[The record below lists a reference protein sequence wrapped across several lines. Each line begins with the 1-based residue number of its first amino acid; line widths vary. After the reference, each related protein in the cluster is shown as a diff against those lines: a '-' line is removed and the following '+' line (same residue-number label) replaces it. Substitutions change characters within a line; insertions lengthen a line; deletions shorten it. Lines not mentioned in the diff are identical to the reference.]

1 MKESQIKVIV
11 VGIGI
16 MGRTLCHTLDKKE
29 GVEIAGAV
37 DINPNI
43 VGKDLGEVC
52 KLGKKLGIRV
62 EDDIKAVFSA
72 VPADIGLYCTVTSVR
87 ELYDQVVPAFEARAS
102 VISTSE
108 QLSFPWRKDPETSL
122 KLDEQ
127 AKKYGVS
134 ILGTG
139 VCPGLVPDVIPIV
152 ASAGCRDI
160 EHIDVKFFGDV
171 VPYGPTVWK
180 GMGLGLEPEEYYKQ
194 LGKIVDIEFTEPPE
208 MIAAALGWQ
217 LDEIKEENIAI
228 VAEKDIRVGELFIK
242 KGTVSGFSQTTHGY
256 MSGEEVITSH
266 VDGWVCCDLPPFWV
280 EVSIEG
286 KPKVKMRYDLIHED
300 GWTTSTMLVNM
311 IPKVINACP
320 GLVTMNDLQL
330 PSAVMGDMRKFV
342 L

>member
-1 MKESQIKVIV
+1 MRESKIKVIM
-11 VGIGI
+11 VGLGE
-16 MGRTLCHTLDKKE
+16 MGKALCQTLDKKE
-29 GVEIAGAV
+29 GVKIVGAV
-37 DINPNI
+37 DINSGI
-43 VGKDLGEVC
+43 IGKDLGEVC
-52 KLGKKLGIRV
+52 NLGKELGIRV
-62 EDDIKAVFSA
+62 EGDIKAVFST
-72 VPADIGLYCTVTSVR
+72 VPADVGLYCTVTDVK
-87 ELYDQVVPAFEARAS
+87 ELYDQVIPAFEARAN

-108 QLSFPWRKDPETSL
+108 PLSFPWRKDPETSH
-122 KLDEQ
+122 KLDKQ

-139 VCPGLVPDVIPIV
+139 TCPGLIPDVIPIV

-160 EHIDVKFFGDV
+160 KHIDVRFFGDV

-194 LGKIVDIEFTEPPE
+194 LGKTVDIEFTEPPE
-208 MIAAALGWQ
+208 MVAAALGWQ
-217 LDEIKEENIAI
+217 LDEIKEENIAV

-242 KGTVSGFSQTTHGY
+242 KGTVSGFSQTTRGY
-256 MSGEEVITSH
+256 ISGEEVITSH

-280 EVSIEG
+280 EVAIRGE
-286 KPKVKMRYDLIHED
+286 PTVKMRYDLVHED

-311 IPKVINACP
+311 IPKVINARP
-320 GLVTMNDLQL
+320 GLVTMKDLQL